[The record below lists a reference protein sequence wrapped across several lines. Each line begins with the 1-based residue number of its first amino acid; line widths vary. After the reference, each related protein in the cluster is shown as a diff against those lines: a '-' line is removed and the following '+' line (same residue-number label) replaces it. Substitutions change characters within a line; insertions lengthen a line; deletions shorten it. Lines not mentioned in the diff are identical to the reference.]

1 MLKIL
6 IVEDDDELLNG
17 LDIILTKEG
26 YKVLRTSQ
34 GEAGLDMAA
43 HENPHLIILDTSL
56 PGISGLDVCRE
67 LRGQGV
73 RTPIILMSAKAEA
86 MDRRTGSY
94 PDANAYIAK
103 PFGWRELLTCV
114 RTQLHDMERG
124 NPRGKSTPSL

>member
-43 HENPHLIILDTSL
+43 HENPHLIILDSSL

-86 MDRRTGSY
+86 MDRKTGFY

-114 RTQLHDMERG
+114 RTQLHDIERG
-124 NPRGKSTPSL
+124 NPRDKSNPSL

>member
-6 IVEDDDELLNG
+6 IVEDDEELLNG

-26 YKVLRTSQ
+26 YGVLRTSE
-34 GEAGLDMAA
+34 GEAGLDMAVQ
-43 HENPHLIILDTSL
+43 EKPNLIILDTAL

-94 PDANAYIAK
+94 PDVNDYIAK
-103 PFGWRELLTCV
+103 PFGWRELLSCV
-114 RTQLHDMERG
+114 RTQLHDI
-124 NPRGKSTPSL
+124 